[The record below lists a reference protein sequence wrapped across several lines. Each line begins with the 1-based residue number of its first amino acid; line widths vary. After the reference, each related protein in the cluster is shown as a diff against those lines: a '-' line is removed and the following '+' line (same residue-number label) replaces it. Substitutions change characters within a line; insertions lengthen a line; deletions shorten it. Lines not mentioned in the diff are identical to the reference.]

1 MPFTNV
7 WSSVIPAGGVQAKL
21 IDDHIRQLRLDL
33 EERFNSVLFAPSVA
47 GDADHPQPN
56 AMLRDPLVLKD
67 AVKGK
72 KADKKLIIP
81 YSDFIKNTLGKEFVF
96 DQYKLIAFTDSAPLI
111 CPIILPPG
119 VTLKRIEFLNN
130 RLDAGSVIFDLRK
143 RVFAAGGAIDDNT
156 LVATVT
162 NNGAVGLVIS
172 APADFAEVILDNWFY
187 WVVVDAT
194 GTAGNGFEIMGIR
207 LTYDAP
213 DSMSTL

>member
-1 MPFTNV
+1 MPFTNI
-7 WSSVIPAGGVQAKL
+7 WSKVIPAGGVSAKL
-21 IDDHIRQLRLDL
+21 IDDHARQLRLDL
-33 EERFNSVLFAPSVA
+33 EERLSMLFEPAVV
-47 GDADHPQPN
+47 GDPDFPQPISF
-56 AMLRDPLVLKD
+56 ARDPLVL
-67 AVKGK
+67 ANAIIGK

-81 YSDFIKNTLGKEFVF
+81 YSDFVKNTLGKEFIF
-96 DQYKLIAFTDSAPLI
+96 DQFKLIAFTDSAPLI

-143 RVFAAGGAIDDNT
+143 RIFVAGGAIDENT

-213 DSMSTL
+213 NALDTL